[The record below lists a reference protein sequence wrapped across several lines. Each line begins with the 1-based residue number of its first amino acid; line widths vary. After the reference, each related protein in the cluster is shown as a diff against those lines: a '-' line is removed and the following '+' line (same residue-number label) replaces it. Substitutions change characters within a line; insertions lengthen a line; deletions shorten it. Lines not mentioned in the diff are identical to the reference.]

1 MEEMQERLMQSI
13 ALLEIELYDGNGKIL
28 DNSFFESEEDRQN
41 KVNQL
46 IQYKEKL
53 RDLKEGKQISID
65 IPLLKVKDAPNDV
78 KVLSNEKANK
88 IYPFK
93 IMIDPENSKVFNGV
107 ACQIQHLDGLFHDT
121 VVLYKGFS
129 EEFQTDFIVYV
140 DNRKLECSPIF
151 EKSGSIL
158 KNLDA
163 TKEMQAIFFNQF
175 KNQDPQKINLLGF
188 PRIIRSIG
196 VKQYETEN
204 QVNIEKVETSNIK
217 SAQDKAEISNIKSAQ
232 DKVEIPNIKS
242 IQDKDGLYHYQVSSL
257 PVEYIISL
265 LKKANPDLVITG
277 KSIENRMPGSKIISI
292 ISLSKPLEE
301 INIPKLDILLD
312 SDNPTEKR
320 SMISEIQ
327 NRLHP
332 IMYEDFIKQ
341 YKPQYD
347 FKPNSFKRVSV
358 DHFIAN
364 LQKVNVG
371 ANIQLIYDS
380 EADAYKITSAKPLSE
395 IIPVSNPKGDTW
407 DYQNQYGYDKE
418 GYLLNQSQKLI
429 EYECDGLNNCHEKR
443 PYYIN
448 RFIVNPGKNYTKG
461 QGNVDFDE
469 PMTTE
474 EYRKIIKYLVQ
485 ELNKETKEKGELL
498 KKLEELTKKL
508 EELTNENRRIN
519 DLLDGAIEK
528 EMHERTYGP
537 QESPKL

>member
-13 ALLEIELYDGNGKIL
+13 ALLEVELYDRNGKIL

-53 RDLKEGKQISID
+53 RELNEGKQINID
-65 IPLLKVKDAPNDV
+65 IPLLKVKEVPNDV
-78 KVLSNEKANK
+78 RSLADKKSNKT
-88 IYPFK
+88 YQFK
-93 IMIDPENSKVFNGV
+93 INIDPANNKVFNGV

-129 EEFQTDFIVYV
+129 EEFKTYFIVYV
-140 DNRKLECSPIF
+140 DNGKLECSPIF

-158 KNLDA
+158 KDLDA
-163 TKEMQAIFFNQF
+163 TKEMKNIFFNQF
-175 KNQDPQKINLLGF
+175 KNQDPQTINLSWF
-188 PRIIRSIG
+188 DKIKIIRSIG
-196 VKQYETEN
+196 LKQYEIER
-204 QVNIEKVETSNIK
+204 QVNNEKVETPNIE
-217 SAQDKAEISNIKSAQ
+217 STQ
-232 DKVEIPNIKS
+232 DKVETPNINS
-242 IQDKDGLYHYQVSSL
+242 IQDKDGLYYYQVSLL

-277 KSIENRMPGSKIISI
+277 KVIENRMPGSKIISI

-301 INIPKLDILLD
+301 INIPNLDILLD

-332 IMYEDFIKQ
+332 IKYEDFIKQ

-347 FKPNSFKRVSV
+347 FKPNSFKKVSV

-364 LQKVNVG
+364 LQKVNVD
-371 ANIQLIYDS
+371 ANIQLNYDNG
-380 EADAYKITSAKPLSE
+380 ADAYKITSAKPLSE
-395 IIPVSNPKGDTW
+395 IVPVTNPKGDTW

-418 GYLLNQSQKLI
+418 GYLFNQSQKLV
-429 EYECDGLNNCHEKR
+429 EYECNELNNCHEKR
-443 PYYIN
+443 PYYVN
-448 RFIVNPGKNYTKG
+448 RFMVHKEKNYTEG

-469 PMTTE
+469 PMTIE
-474 EYRKIIKYLVQ
+474 EYRKIIDYLAK
-485 ELNKETKEKGELL
+485 ELNKEKKTKEELL
-498 KKLEELTKKL
+498 KKLDELSKKIELLTK
-508 EELTNENRRIN
+508 ENEQYNAFLN
-519 DLLDGAIEK
+519 DAIEK
-528 EMHERTYGP
+528 EMKERTYGS
-537 QESPKL
+537 QENPKL